1 MLCGHRADDL
11 HLYVLEQQLDK
22 EEAVFVAEPHVYH
35 PGWSHLGK
43 EEVVDKIKGLIYGQA
58 IGDAFG
64 RQPFGVYR
72 ADHPTRSCCPFLP
85 LGLATEFFNK
95 QTCEDAYG
103 PEGPKGYDDIVQD
116 SHRSR

>member
-1 MLCGHRADDL
+1 MIL

-64 RQPFGVYR
+64 RQPFGVPNGQPNSFVLSIPPPRAGHRVLQQKDLYR
-72 ADHPTRSCCPFLP
+72 CL
-85 LGLATEFFNK
+85 
-95 QTCEDAYG
+95 
-103 PEGPKGYDDIVQD
+103 
-116 SHRSR
+116 RSRGSEGL